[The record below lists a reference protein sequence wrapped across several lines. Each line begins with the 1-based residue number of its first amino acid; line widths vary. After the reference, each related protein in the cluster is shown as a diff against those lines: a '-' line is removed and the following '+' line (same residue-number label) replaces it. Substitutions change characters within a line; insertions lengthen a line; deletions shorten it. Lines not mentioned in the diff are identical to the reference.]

1 MLEWPSQNRYSAAVK
16 TKLALTGAIVLTL
29 LLFTLILVSVS
40 RLPAELISIRHLNSV
55 QSGRV
60 TMMTFEITN
69 HTADPYIFSP
79 FQVQLRNGNAWTK
92 FEGFDVTAIHPHPT
106 LAPWGVASY
115 SIDVTNL
122 LPGSVVRFSIRPQK
136 ILMGLNGFVR
146 RAELNLQRPA
156 GAGPG
161 GRISLNPNDPSSKVF
176 GPPTVVVTAEWVE
189 TVSPPGESPNNKSSR
204 AQTGLR

>member
-1 MLEWPSQNRYSAAVK
+1 MK
-16 TKLALTGAIVLTL
+16 TKLVLTGAVVLTL
-29 LLFTLILVSVS
+29 LLFTLITVSVS

-60 TMMTFEITN
+60 TTMTFEITN

-92 FEGFDVTAIHPHPT
+92 FQGFDTAVHPHPT
-106 LAPWGVASY
+106 LAPRGVASC

-136 ILMGLNGFVR
+136 ILMGFNGFVR

-161 GRISLNPNDPSSKVF
+161 GRISLNPNDPRSAVF
-176 GPPTVVVTAEWVE
+176 GTPTVVVTEEWVE
-189 TVSPPGESPNNKSSR
+189 TVSPR
-204 AQTGLR
+204 